1 MTRISYFFISLLTL
15 VLLGMSSCI
24 VDNFSTSATDV
35 LEFST
40 DTVAFD
46 TVITMQGTATKQF
59 LVYNRGKK
67 QLNISSIHMAGE
79 GRGHFYL
86 NVDGQKG
93 TEFHNIEVRGG
104 DSIFVF
110 VESYMDEVLQ
120 DEPLEV
126 SDLIV
131 FETNGV
137 TQHVTVTAWA
147 QDVIRIKGDT
157 LWTDTRFTADKPYL
171 IYDTLLVA
179 PGVTMT
185 LDPGTTLLFH
195 KGAALRCYGTMKAQG
210 TVDEHITFRGDRL
223 DHVVGEIG
231 FDIMSG
237 QWGGVIFGP
246 GSVNNDLAF
255 VDMRGSEIGM
265 HVSSESPNQ
274 RSLHLLNCLLHNS
287 SSSVLTTYNAWIE
300 AEGTEFS
307 NAANGVVNF
316 IGGRLNLVNCTF
328 TNYYLF
334 VAPSDPIVNFLKAV
348 DEGGNEVLGVPT
360 GYVDNCILYGMA
372 QEINIGDLE
381 GTGLYLRNCLMKLDG
396 TDDEHFINMAWEA
409 DPKYYVN
416 RDDYIFD
423 FRLKNES
430 DAIARGN
437 RNYCPAHARYDRYG
451 NDRWAREGIDIGAYT
466 WVPAPDTSEQDND
479 K

>member
-1 MTRISYFFISLLTL
+1 MTRISYILFTLLTIML
-15 VLLGMSSCI
+15 IGTASCI
-24 VDNFSTSATDV
+24 NDDFSSSTTDL

-40 DTVAFD
+40 DTVTFD
-46 TVITMQGTATKQF
+46 TVITLQGTATKQF
-59 LVYNRGKK
+59 QVYNRGKK
-67 QLNISSIHMAGE
+67 QLNISSIRMADEGE
-79 GRGHFYL
+79 GHFYL
-86 NVDGQKG
+86 NVDGKKG

-110 VESYMDEVLQ
+110 IECYTDEAKQ

-126 SDLIV
+126 KDHIL

-137 TQHVTVTAWA
+137 TQDVTVTAWA
-147 QDVIRIKGDT
+147 QDVVRLKGDT
-157 LWTDTRFTADKPYL
+157 LWTDTHFTAAKPYL

-179 PGVTMT
+179 PGATLTM
-185 LDPGTTLLFH
+185 DPGTTLLFH
-195 KGAALRCYGTMKAQG
+195 KGGALRCYGTIKAQG
-210 TVDEHITFRGDRL
+210 TVDRHITWRGDRL

-246 GSVNNDLAF
+246 GSVGNDLAF
-255 VDMRGSEIGM
+255 VDMRGSELGM
-265 HVSSESPNQ
+265 HVSSETPNV

-316 IGGRLNLVNCTF
+316 IGGKLNIVNCTF

-334 VAPSDPIVNFLKAV
+334 AVTDDSIVNFLPAV
-348 DEGGNEVLGVPT
+348 DDDGNTVLDVPT
-360 GYVDNCILYGMA
+360 GYVDNCILYGMS

-381 GTGLYLRNCLMKLDG
+381 DTGLYLRNCLMKLSG
-396 TDDEHFINMAWEA
+396 TDDNHFIDMVWQA
-409 DPKYYVN
+409 DPKFYVN

-430 DAIARGN
+430 EAIARGN
-437 RNYCPAHARYDRYG
+437 RSYCPTRARYDRYG
-451 NDRWAREGIDIGAYT
+451 VDRWSRDGIDIGAYA
-466 WVPAPDTSEQDND
+466 WVPAVDPAQ
-479 K
+479 

>member
-1 MTRISYFFISLLTL
+1 MTRISYFFMAFAALL
-15 VLLGMSSCI
+15 LLGTTSCI
-24 VDNFSTSATDV
+24 DDDFSTSKSDLLT
-35 LEFST
+35 FST

-46 TVITMQGTATKQF
+46 TVITMQGSATKQF

-67 QLNISSIHMAGE
+67 QLNISKIRMAGE
-79 GRGHFYL
+79 GNGHFFL
-86 NVDGQKG
+86 NVDGQTG
-93 TEFHNIEVRGG
+93 TEFHDVEVRGG

-110 VESYMDEVLQ
+110 VESYLDETTQ
-120 DEPLEV
+120 DEPLEMK
-126 SDLIV
+126 DRIL

-147 QDVIRIKGDT
+147 QDVIRMTGDT
-157 LWTDTRFTADKPYL
+157 LWTDTHFTANKPYL

-179 PGVTMT
+179 PGVKLTM
-185 LDPGTTLLFH
+185 DAGTTLLFH
-195 KGAALRCYGTMKAQG
+195 KSAALRCYGTIKANG
-210 TVDEHITFRGDRL
+210 TLDEHITLRGDRL

-246 GSVNNDLAF
+246 GSVGNELTF

-265 HVSSESPNQ
+265 HVSSENTNTLAL
-274 RSLHLLNCLLHNS
+274 RLTNCLLHNS

-307 NAANGVVNF
+307 DAASGVVNF
-316 IGGRLNLVNCTF
+316 IGGKLRLVNCTF

-334 VAPSDPIVNFLKAV
+334 AVPSDPIVNFFYE
-348 DEGGNEVLGVPT
+348 DGGVPFPT

-372 QEINIGDLE
+372 QEINIGDL
-381 GTGLYLRNCLMKLDG
+381 TDTDLYLRNCLMKLPG
-396 TDDEHFINMAWEA
+396 TDDDHFINMVWEA
-409 DPKYYVN
+409 DPKFLVQ

-423 FRLKNES
+423 YRLGNES

-437 RNYCPAHARYDRYG
+437 SSYCTTRARYDRYG
-451 NDRWAREGIDIGAYT
+451 TDRLAGEGFDIGAYA
-466 WVPAPDTSEQDND
+466 WVPIPESIRRR
-479 K
+479 